1 MAPPTVGGASPR
13 QVVLRYMR
21 EPTQEVTGSKSAQT
35 FLHGLCSSSCLQV
48 STMSPALPWMR
59 DNKLEDEIKPFF
71 SQLLLAMV
79 VIIVT
84 GTLTVTMSKRMSLG
98 HTLRR

>member
-1 MAPPTVGGASPR
+1 
-13 QVVLRYMR
+13 
-21 EPTQEVTGSKSAQT
+21 
-35 FLHGLCSSSCLQV
+35 
-48 STMSPALPWMR
+48 MSPALPWMR